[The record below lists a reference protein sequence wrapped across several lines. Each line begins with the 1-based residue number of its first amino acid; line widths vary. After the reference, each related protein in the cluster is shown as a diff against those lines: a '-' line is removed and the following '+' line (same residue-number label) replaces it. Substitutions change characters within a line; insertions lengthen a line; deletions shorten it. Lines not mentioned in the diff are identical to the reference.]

1 MATPTV
7 PWPRGIVRAQRDGV
21 VWWGWSGGGPTGGAW
36 GEWGRSEGEAGGGRG
51 WGGGTHGEKKKS
63 YGKHLAN
70 GLKHA
75 DNTTE
80 IKGEA
85 ETRRPL
91 LKQMA
96 AGVFCFFF
104 SFGAEI
110 KRKERHLSF
119 AGGKFSACKSNSRRK
134 NFCFFFLLPPVSS
147 QI

>member
-21 VWWGWSGGGPTGGAW
+21 VWWGWSGGGPTGG
-36 GEWGRSEGEAGGGRG
+36 EWGRSEGEAGGGRG
-51 WGGGTHGEKKKS
+51 THGEKKKS
-63 YGKHLAN
+63 HGKHLAN

-85 ETRRPL
+85 ETRRAL

-104 SFGAEI
+104 SFGAET
-110 KRKERHLSF
+110 KRKDGTLSF
-119 AGGKFSACKSNSRRK
+119 AGGKFSACRSSSRRK
-134 NFCFFFLLPPVSS
+134 KLCFFFLLPLVSS